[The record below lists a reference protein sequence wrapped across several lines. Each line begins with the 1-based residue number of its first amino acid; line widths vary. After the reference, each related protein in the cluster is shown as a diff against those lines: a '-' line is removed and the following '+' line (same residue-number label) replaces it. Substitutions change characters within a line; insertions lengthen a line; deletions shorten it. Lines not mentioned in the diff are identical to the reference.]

1 MSMTKDEA
9 LEYLIGEFDWHK
21 LGWTASDALWE
32 LNRRLK
38 LLMAMP
44 DRDKEFVA
52 WAALTVEMADALRD
66 RLQKGLN
73 P

>member
-9 LEYLIGEFDWHK
+9 LEYLIGEFDWHER
-21 LGWTASDALWE
+21 GSNAAIALWE

-44 DRDKEFVA
+44 GRDEEFVA
-52 WAALTVEMADALRD
+52 WAALTVEMAEALRD
-66 RLQKGLN
+66 RLQKGLE